1 MARAVCQGAKTAKR
15 YAALGAGMEVDA
27 QGYGREPTAMVRGV
41 LSCLF
46 VCLFVPNPHFTTHS
60 LHSSTTH
67 THHYHLASTT
77 YALQHS
83 LFSYFVLYPNLAF
96 LKITSFASPLFVHY
110 SISSTNYHLSIHSQQ
125 SRTTPHSILLHNN
138 HRTRDTSTCHHAPP
152 HIAPKLALHRH
163 PIHFHTIFKMAF
175 HSFHHIL
182 N

>member
-1 MARAVCQGAKTAKR
+1 MSTIPFTPSP
-15 YAALGAGMEVDA
+15 LL
-27 QGYGREPTAMVRGV
+27 T
-41 LSCLF
+41 
-46 VCLFVPNPHFTTHS
+46 PHFTTHS

-152 HIAPKLALHRH
+152 HIARKLALHRH
-163 PIHFHTIFKMAF
+163 PIHFDTIFKMAF